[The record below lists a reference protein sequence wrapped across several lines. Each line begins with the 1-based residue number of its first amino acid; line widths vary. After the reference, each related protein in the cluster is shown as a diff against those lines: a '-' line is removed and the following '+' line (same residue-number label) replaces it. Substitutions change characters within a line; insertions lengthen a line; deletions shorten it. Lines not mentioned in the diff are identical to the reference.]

1 MNESLLRTPLY
12 DLHLSQGAKMISF
25 AGYEMPVQYPAGV
38 MKEHLHT
45 RKKAG
50 LFDVSHMGQI
60 ILRGKNFAS
69 VATALEKLIPMD
81 VIGLQVDRQRY
92 GFFTNKD
99 GGIDD
104 DVMFAN
110 RGDHIFLVV
119 NAACKMQDIT
129 HLKSHLSDNIQVEHV
144 TNRALLALQGPKA
157 EYVLKKY
164 CPGICQMKFMDV
176 ATLSLSGA
184 ECWVS
189 RSGYTGEDG
198 FEISIPTSAAELL
211 AKTLLKHEDVE
222 FIGLGARDSLRLEA
236 GFCLYGHDLD
246 QNTSPVEANLSWAM
260 QTRRRKEGGFLG
272 AKRILGEIVSGS
284 KRKRIGIIPEG
295 RTPVRKGI
303 SLFSN
308 QYIDQPIGVVT
319 SGGFSPTLGVPIAMG
334 YVLEHYS
341 NSDIRLFAEV
351 RGKRLPVKIVKFPF
365 IGVKFKKSEKGGE
378 NS

>member
-1 MNESLLRTPLY
+1 
-12 DLHLSQGAKMISF
+12 MISF
-25 AGYEMPVQYPAGV
+25 AGYEMPVQYSAGV

-119 NAACKMQDIT
+119 NAACKMQDIS

-164 CPGICQMKFMDV
+164 CPDICQMKFMDV

-184 ECWVS
+184 VCWVS

-319 SGGFSPTLGVPIAMG
+319 SGGFSPTLGIPIAMG

>member
-1 MNESLLRTPLY
+1 
-12 DLHLSQGAKMISF
+12 
-25 AGYEMPVQYPAGV
+25 
-38 MKEHLHT
+38 
-45 RKKAG
+45 
-50 LFDVSHMGQI
+50 
-60 ILRGKNFAS
+60 
-69 VATALEKLIPMD
+69 
-81 VIGLQVDRQRY
+81 
-92 GFFTNKD
+92 
-99 GGIDD
+99 
-104 DVMFAN
+104 
-110 RGDHIFLVV
+110 
-119 NAACKMQDIT
+119 
-129 HLKSHLSDNIQVEHV
+129 
-144 TNRALLALQGPKA
+144 
-157 EYVLKKY
+157 
-164 CPGICQMKFMDV
+164 MDV

-184 ECWVS
+184 VCWVS